1 MSVLVPAGRMPPT
14 SRCRPL
20 SEELPFFQEYRV
32 NRKSSVLRRTLAVAG
47 AAFVGLAAT
56 FAVSAP
62 ASAHHPL
69 VKGDYRCVDGQW
81 EVTWSVTNSEKDL
94 AGTLTEASYQPA
106 HQGTTIKA
114 GATLPKSGDGAL
126 VEKLTLP
133 ADATGAALAVEAEWY
148 RDYDHIVK
156 AASASL
162 TFRGDCEKKEKPSV
176 IFESLCDGSVDIT
189 LINPTRRTVTF
200 TVNGEEIEVI
210 GGTRDARNIKGEGAA
225 KIVVTWGRDGKAE
238 GGFTEPDNCATIA
251 GESTCEDF
259 TWEVVNPADGR
270 ALAVTFTPSV
280 GEAQTVEV
288 EGGQTKSVT
297 FPGSEGLTVVVTAFG
312 EDAPPVAW
320 EKPDNCGGGGG
331 GPLPV
336 TGPKAGLLAGAAG
349 ALLALGAGLFVLARR
364 RRISFT
370 A

>member
-1 MSVLVPAGRMPPT
+1 MSVLVQADRM
-14 SRCRPL
+14 CRPL
-20 SEELPFFQEYRV
+20 CVPARSLKSSPFFQEYRV

-56 FAVSAP
+56 FAVAAP

-94 AGTLTEASYQPA
+94 AGTLTDASYQPA
-106 HQGTTIKA
+106 YEGKTIKT
-114 GATLPKSGDGAL
+114 GAALPKSGDGGL

-133 ADATGAALAVEAEWY
+133 ADATGATLAVEAKWIRPYKE
-148 RDYDHIVK
+148 IVED
-156 AASASL
+156 ASASL
-162 TFRGDCEKKEKPSV
+162 TFKGTCHKKEKPSV
-176 IFESLCDGSVDIT
+176 TFESLCDGSVDVT
-189 LINPTRRTVTF
+189 LINPTRRAVTF
-200 TVNGEEIEVI
+200 TVNGEEVEVA
-210 GGTRDARNIKGEGAA
+210 GGTRDALNIKGEGAA
-225 KIVVTWGRDGKAE
+225 SIVVTWGRDGKAE
-238 GGFTEPDNCATIA
+238 GGFTEPDNCPTIA
-251 GESTCEDF
+251 GESTCDDF

-270 ALAVTFTPSV
+270 ALSVTFTPSV
-280 GEAQTVEV
+280 GEPQTVEV

-312 EDAPPVAW
+312 EDSTPVAW

-331 GPLPV
+331 SLPQ
-336 TGPKAGLLAGAAG
+336 TGPKAGLIAGGAG
-349 ALLALGAGLFVLARR
+349 ALLALGAGLFLVARR
-364 RRISFT
+364 RRVSFT